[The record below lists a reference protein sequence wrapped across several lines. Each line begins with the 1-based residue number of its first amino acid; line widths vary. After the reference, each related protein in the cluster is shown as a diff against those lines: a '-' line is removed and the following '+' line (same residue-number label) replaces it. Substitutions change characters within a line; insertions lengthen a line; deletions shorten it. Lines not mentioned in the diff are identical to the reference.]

1 MLSIKVGNKMGRK
14 NSNYGRWILRASM
27 VLLPVLIIVI
37 VLLQLNTNPLKGL
50 SSADLEFAG
59 EPTNKHVK
67 KSAGPCSPRK
77 ECPEDHFSFIVQSG
91 AANVVAP
98 KICIEN
104 DLVLGTVLNNVGIGI
119 NTVLVDGKTGK
130 VLKTTNFDTY
140 SGDVKYIIDFLKEM
154 KPGSVILMASFDEP
168 SSKLNDEARN
178 LIAELG
184 SSSIQKLGYRDN
196 WVFVGAKG
204 GMVKSNFEK
213 YIKNDKP
220 NNKYDNWPEL
230 IDLQG
235 CFPKTL
241 E

>member
-1 MLSIKVGNKMGRK
+1 NFACYWSDSLG
-14 NSNYGRWILRASM
+14 ILRASM

-37 VLLQLNTNPLKGL
+37 VLLQLNTNQFKGKDFYP
-50 SSADLEFAG
+50 SSLPDRFQAPPSDLFG
-59 EPTNKHVK
+59 T
-67 KSAGPCSPRK
+67 RK
-77 ECPEDHFSFIVQSG
+77 ECPADHFSFLVQSG

-204 GMVKSNFEK
+204 GLVKSNFEK

>member
-1 MLSIKVGNKMGRK
+1 TQPTKPVILSFQVSAVQTWSLPGNPPINTSR
-14 NSNYGRWILRASM
+14 S
-27 VLLPVLIIVI
+27 PV
-37 VLLQLNTNPLKGL
+37 T
-50 SSADLEFAG
+50 
-59 EPTNKHVK
+59 
-67 KSAGPCSPRK
+67 GPCSQRK
-77 ECPEDHFSFIVQSG
+77 ECPADHFSFLVQSG

-104 DLVLGTVLNNVGIGI
+104 DLYELPLYWFRAFWVC
-119 NTVLVDGKTGK
+119 KTGK

-140 SGDVKYIIDFLKEM
+140 SGGEYKVEEM

-204 GMVKSNFEK
+204 GLVKSNFEK